1 MMRTPIKMK
10 LGVYVKGLKE
20 IVVDCPMKIQGIVD
34 QGMKAR
40 TVASTQ
46 MNADSSRSH
55 SVFTLKIHQKDSEDE
70 SRNLF
75 AKVR

>member
-20 IVVDCPMKIQGIVD
+20 IVVDCPKKIQGIVD

-46 MNADSSRSH
+46 MNADSYRSH